1 MESVSKVTDLLRA
14 NQYLREEIDKLSKGT
29 ENKDNELYTI
39 TQENLG
45 LRERIEVLENIIKS
59 NKQEYENLV
68 SAKVINSME
77 KSTYEFHGGAKGKS
91 STIDQ
96 VY

>member
-1 MESVSKVTDLLRA
+1 VSKVTDLLRA
-14 NQYLREEIDKLSKGT
+14 NQYLREEIDKLTKGT

-77 KSTYEFHGGAKGKS
+77 KSTYEFHGGVKGKS
-91 STIDQ
+91 NTID
-96 VY
+96 